1 MATTATINKLA
12 SAVNDISYL
21 FNNGGLADQEL
32 ARVYDRLYKAALAL
46 SLDRQLFTGVADVKK
61 IGGALRDIARS
72 SAFQSSH
79 PERDVEK
86 LEQFADELVD
96 MDIEDPERVS
106 AIADGLAKF
115 LATESRKRA
124 RRLWPSRAAPKAQP
138 VPVPVQ
144 GLSELPMSAISSFG
158 WTR

>member
-1 MATTATINKLA
+1 MATITTINKLA
-12 SAVNDISYL
+12 SAANDISYL

-46 SLDRQLFTGVADVKK
+46 SLDRQLFTGITDTQK
-61 IGGALRDIARS
+61 IGGAIRDIARS
-72 SAFQSSH
+72 SAVQASH
-79 PERDVEK
+79 PEKDTEK
-86 LEQFADELVD
+86 LEQFVDELLD

-106 AIADGLAKF
+106 TVADGLAKF

-124 RRLWPSRAAPKAQP
+124 RRLWPSRVAPKAAI
-138 VPVPVQ
+138 VPVQ
-144 GLSELPMSAISSFG
+144 GLSGLPSSAISSFG